1 MLSTD
6 NSEIFRVATAY
17 AAAKKSATVEP
28 DAAQAVRDLGRDR
41 FYDALAND
49 YMAKNAAS
57 GAGGLGGL
65 GLLSGSSVSGFAGF
79 LGIQQDNTSA
89 WIADQEA
96 QIEQMVEDGA
106 DAKELQG
113 AYNVLAQLRLYQA
126 EQAMYAQMFP
136 EDEDRQNTGFGPFG
150 ASIDTNSMPSDALAL
165 FAQYG

>member
-1 MLSTD
+1 MLSNN

-49 YMAKNAAS
+49 YMAKNATA
-57 GAGGLGGL
+57 GLGGL
-65 GLLSGSSVSGFAGF
+65 GLLSGSTVSGFAGF
-79 LGIQQDNTSA
+79 LGGQRDSTSA

>member
-1 MLSTD
+1 MLSNN

-49 YMAKNAAS
+49 YRAKNATS
-57 GAGGLGGL
+57 GMGGL
-65 GLLSGSSVSGFAGF
+65 GLLSGSTVSGFAGF
-79 LGIQQDNTSA
+79 LGVQQDSTSE

-136 EDEDRQNTGFGPFG
+136 EDDDRENTGFGPFG

>member
-1 MLSTD
+1 MLSNN

-49 YMAKNAAS
+49 AMAKTATS
-57 GAGGLGGL
+57 GLGGL
-65 GLLSGSSVSGFAGF
+65 GLLSGSTVSGFAGF
-79 LGIQQDNTSA
+79 LGAQQDSTSA

-96 QIEQMVEDGA
+96 QIEQMVENGA
-106 DAKELQG
+106 DAKEIQG